1 MSNIY
6 GQAHYIKVTV
16 KLENGEPVFIYTD
29 AEGTECHG
37 DTTITAAST
46 ITYLLDDQTGKGL
59 KFVGAGFLTPFD
71 GIIDAMTLSSDGAI
85 LQMIDLDHT
94 SGTTKFQFVL
104 TNTSNTL
111 MLLSPDPQIVN
122 TREN

>member
-1 MSNIY
+1 MSDSY
-6 GQAHYIKVTV
+6 GQAHYVKVTV
-16 KLENGEPVFIYTD
+16 ALENGEPVFTYTN
-29 AEGTECHG
+29 AEGSECPG
-37 DTTITAAST
+37 DVTITAAST

-71 GIIDAMTLSSDGAI
+71 GIIDALTLSSDGAI

>member
-1 MSNIY
+1 MSDNY
-6 GQAHYIKVTV
+6 GQAHYVKVTV
-16 KLENGEPVFIYTD
+16 ALENGEPVFTYTN
-29 AEGTECHG
+29 AEGSECPG
-37 DTTITAAST
+37 DVTITAAST

-71 GIIDAMTLSSDGAI
+71 GIIDALTLSSDGAI

-104 TNTSNTL
+104 TNTNNTL
-111 MLLSPDPQIVN
+111 LLLSPDPQIIN
-122 TREN
+122 DRD

>member
-6 GQAHYIKVTV
+6 GQAQYIKVTV
-16 KLENGEPVFIYTD
+16 KLENGEPVFTYTD
-29 AEGTECHG
+29 AEGTECPG
-37 DTTITAAST
+37 DMTITAAST

-71 GIIDAMTLSSDGAI
+71 GIIDAMTLSSDGSL
-85 LQMIDLDHT
+85 LQMVDLNHT
-94 SGTTKFQFVL
+94 PGTTKFQFVL

-111 MLLSPDPQIVN
+111 MLLSPDPEIINRQD
-122 TREN
+122 

>member
-1 MSNIY
+1 MSDNY

-16 KLENGEPVFIYTD
+16 ALEKGEPVFTYTN
-29 AEGTECHG
+29 AEGSECPG
-37 DTTITAAST
+37 DVTITAAST

-71 GIIDAMTLSSDGAI
+71 GIIDALTLSSDGSI

-104 TNTSNTL
+104 TNTNNTL
-111 MLLSPDPQIVN
+111 LLLSPDPEIIN
-122 TREN
+122 DRD